1 MKDFEQR
8 YLTSEIALEERA
20 STDGKSV
27 TITGKAL
34 VFNQLSE
41 DLGGFRE
48 LNDPACLD
56 DCDMEDVI
64 AVFNH
69 EQEKLLGRT
78 KSGTLKLEKRTDG
91 LYYAID
97 VDTKTSIGNDV
108 ACWVRRKDITGSSY
122 RFMVESDDWKVADD
136 GTVVRTV
143 LKIKALK
150 DVSPVIFPAY
160 SQASAEIRSK
170 AEGLVKKE
178 VQTIEGV
185 SPINLKLKHIL
196 SLKR

>member
-8 YLTSEIALEERA
+8 YLTSQIEFEEREKQSGNA
-20 STDGKSV
+20 LIKGR
-27 TITGKAL
+27 AL

-69 EQEKLLGRT
+69 KPENLLGRT

-91 LYYAID
+91 LYYAVD

-108 ACWVRRKDITGSSY
+108 ACWVRRGDIVGSSY
-122 RFMVESDDWKVADD
+122 RFSVEEDEWMVAED
-136 GTVVRTV
+136 GTVIRTV
-143 LKIKALK
+143 KKIRAIS
-150 DVSPVIFPAY
+150 DVSPVVFPAY

-170 AEGLVKKE
+170 ALNLGKE
-178 VQTIEGV
+178 VPNIEGV